1 MVCWEIYFTLYSLSE
16 VVIHDL
22 FDHSRVQVLL
32 SENKNANH
40 FTDIKPS
47 TSATFNDLMIHRN
60 TS

>member
-1 MVCWEIYFTLYSLSE
+1 MVCWDIYLTLYSFSE

-40 FTDIKPS
+40 STVIKPGIN
-47 TSATFNDLMIHRN
+47 ATFKNLMTH
-60 TS
+60 